1 MESTNNQ
8 TTNNPSNNADNIDL
22 SMATSAGSAVV
33 DTHKT
38 GLATDARAMYEDNMS
53 ALPAFVGPFINF
65 GYWPDRVGRARPPTL
80 ADREASGLAL
90 YERVF
95 DALDPR
101 GAVAEVGCGL
111 AAGCRAIAARYP
123 SDAVTSITGVDVSPR
138 QLTRAAELL
147 SKEACDGRVRLV
159 EASAERLPFADGS
172 LDRIYTVEALQH
184 FGSASA
190 FVAEAARCLAP
201 GGRLVVCTFLTS
213 RTLAPPEHDAIASRI
228 RTVAVGIDKLVDV
241 KVLSTAMTDAGLD
254 VAAAHPIGD
263 RVWEAFC
270 AWCAIAQPLWTWP
283 AAWLDAYRAGWVD
296 YYLVVAD
303 KPF

>member
-1 MESTNNQ
+1 M
-8 TTNNPSNNADNIDL
+8 TTMSDNTDKSDTIDHEAPLPAADQVP
-22 SMATSAGSAVV
+22 AGAA
-33 DTHKT
+33 KAA
-38 GLATDARAMYEDNMS
+38 LATDARGMYESNMA

-65 GYWPDRVGRARPPTL
+65 GFWPRQVGRVRPPTL

-111 AAGCRAIAARYP
+111 AAGCRALASYYP
-123 SDAVTSITGVDVSPR
+123 SNVVASITGVDASAQ
-138 QLTRAAELL
+138 QLERASVAMAE
-147 SKEACDGRVRLV
+147 GVRDRRLHLIK
-159 EASAERLPFADGS
+159 ASAERLPFADGA

-184 FGSASA
+184 FGCAST

-201 GGRLVVCTFLTS
+201 GGRLVVCTFLAS
-213 RTLAPPEHDAIASRI
+213 RVLAPSEHEAIASRI
-228 RTVAVGIDKLVDV
+228 RTVAVGIDKLVQTEA
-241 KVLSTAMTDAGLD
+241 LCAAMADAGLVVD
-254 VAAAHPIGD
+254 TPQPIGD

-270 AWCAIAQPLWTWP
+270 AWCAMAQPSWMWP

-296 YYLVVAD
+296 YYVLTAD
-303 KPF
+303 KPL